1 MSLDLDCEMALLT
14 QADFDGE
21 LDAVQAAEIERHR
34 AGCAICQ
41 AALVELQQLRD
52 RIRQDAPAQRAP
64 DRLRQAVA
72 ARLAT
77 NADAAPPPARRAP
90 PGRWGR
96 SVAGFGL
103 GAVLAASLMFVILSP
118 GRQDSTL
125 DQLLASHLRSLQPGH
140 LEDVVST
147 DQHTVK
153 PWFDGRIDF
162 APPVKDFAA
171 AGFPLKGGRLDY
183 IDHRPVAAMVYGR
196 DKHLINLFVWPAQG
210 APDRAP
216 RTAERDGYT
225 VVDWVEGGMALW
237 AVSDVEAGQLA
248 DFVRLW
254 RSDG

>member
-1 MSLDLDCEMALLT
+1 MSMTRECDMALLT

-21 LDAVQAAEIERHR
+21 LDAVQAAEAERHR

-41 AALVELQQLRD
+41 AALAELQQVRQ
-52 RIRQDAPAQRAP
+52 RIRQDAPYHRAP

-77 NADAAPPPARRAP
+77 ATAAAPPARRAP
-90 PGRWGR
+90 AGRWGR
-96 SVAGFGL
+96 SIASFGV
-103 GAVLAASLMFVILSP
+103 GAALAASLMLVILSP
-118 GRQDSTL
+118 GRDSTL
-125 DQLLASHLRSLQPGH
+125 DQVVASHLRSLQPGH

-171 AGFPLKGGRLDY
+171 AGFPLEGGRLDY
-183 IDHRPVAAMVYGR
+183 VDNRPVAAMVYGR

-210 APDRAP
+210 AADRAP
-216 RTAERDGYT
+216 RTTQRDGYN
-225 VVDWVEGGMALW
+225 VVDWIEGGMALW
-237 AVSDVEAGQLA
+237 AVSDVESGQLGE
-248 DFVRLW
+248 FVRLW
-254 RSDG
+254 RNGG